1 MGLQDREW
9 YRRAIKEKEDAA
21 RRALEKPPRGSKNVT
36 TAAKPPDL
44 DVGYVLFVLVFL
56 SIGGAMVYG
65 MAKWLLR
72 F

>member
-9 YRRAIKEKEDAA
+9 YRRAIKEKEDAT
-21 RRALEKPPRGSKNVT
+21 RYELEKPSRGSKNVA

-56 SIGGAMVYG
+56 AIGGAMVYG
-65 MAKWLLR
+65 AMKWLLR